1 MLKNKNIPSLRFSG
15 FTEEWELLYLGN
27 FTEQKSTNSF
37 SRDMLNYEKGEVYNI
52 HYGDIHT
59 KFKSVFDINN
69 ETVPFINEDISLKK
83 IDKQNYCQE
92 GDLVFADASE
102 DYNDIGKCIELK
114 NLNGKRVLS
123 GLHTILYRPQKGFF
137 AKTFLVWVL
146 QSPSVKLQIKK
157 IAQGTKVLSISS
169 TRLSK
174 VGINFPSFQEQQK
187 IASFLTAVDEK
198 IQQLTQKKQL
208 LDQYKKGLMQKI
220 FNREIRFKDENGKD
234 FPEWEPNILANIGTV
249 IMGQSPDSKSYNVEG
264 DGYYLIQGNADIK
277 DRKSAPKIWTNEPTK
292 LCEVGDLLLSVRA
305 PVGSVAVSNHIA
317 CIGRGVCAIRSNEKK
332 LLSTFLFQYLVF
344 CESKWIK
351 IEQGS
356 TFTSINSNDIKTF
369 FIPRP
374 SMLEQNK
381 ISSFLSKFDKQKEF
395 LELQIR
401 EAISWKKGLLQQ
413 MFV

>member
-1 MLKNKNIPSLRFSG
+1 MTKIKQNPSLRFPSYQDNWVK
-15 FTEEWELLYLGN
+15 FRL
-27 FTEQKSTNSF
+27 
-37 SRDMLNYEKGEVYNI
+37 
-52 HYGDIHT
+52 GDIT
-59 KFKSVFDINN
+59 DFSKGKGISKSDIVSYGSLECIRYGELYTHYSEVIDKVFSKTNLASENLVLSKENDVIIPSSG
-69 ETVPFINEDISLKK
+69 ETK
-83 IDKQNYCQE
+83 IDIAKASCIIKSGVAIG
-92 GDLVFADASE
+92 GDLNILRLNHNGIFVSYYLNSKKKLEIAS
-102 DYNDIGKCIELK
+102 L
-114 NLNGKRVLS
+114 
-123 GLHTILYRPQKGFF
+123 
-137 AKTFLVWVL
+137 
-146 QSPSVKLQIKK
+146 
-157 IAQGTKVLSISS
+157 AQGISVVHLYSSQLANLTVL
-169 TRLSK
+169 
-174 VGINFPSFQEQQK
+174 FPSLPEQQK
-187 IASFLTAVDEK
+187 IAAFLSAVDEK
-198 IQQLTQKKQL
+198 IQQLTKKKQL
-208 LDQYKKGLMQKI
+208 LEKYKKGLMQKI
-220 FNREIRFKDENGKD
+220 FNREIRFKDESGRG

-277 DRKSAPKIWTNEPTK
+277 DRRSAPKIWTNEPTK

-305 PVGSVAVSNHIA
+305 PVGSVAVSNHVA

-381 ISSFLSKFDKQKEF
+381 ISSFLSQFDKKKEF